1 VIPETEALA
10 RILSAVEPLPVESIA
25 LDKAAGRFA
34 ANDLRSPAPLPR
46 FDQSSMDG
54 YAIRAADTPG
64 TLRIVGEQPAGAARA
79 LRVGPLEAVRIFTG
93 APLPSGADAVVMQE
107 DVVVKDSTVSIEE
120 SIPVAEFI
128 RRRGG
133 DVCEGQQLVARGDL
147 LTAPRIG
154 VLCAAGIPNVPVH
167 RFPVA
172 GIISTG
178 DELRSIG
185 TSLQPGELHD
195 SNAPMLAAQ
204 LSASADIAGTAR
216 TSDDPAELAGAI
228 LRFSTADVIVI
239 SAGVS
244 VGDHDPVHE
253 TLRQLGAKVDFW
265 RVAIKPGKPF
275 LCARLGPKWIFAL
288 PGNPVSAF
296 VTAKFFVEPAL
307 RRLAGAPVDRCAPRS
322 FPTLLGSPL
331 ENLDIRPHYVRA
343 IIREGRAF
351 PTPLQQ
357 SHALASLAVADVLL
371 RVESRAFL
379 NEGDTVPAFP
389 LNFR

>member
-1 VIPETEALA
+1 MIPEAEALA
-10 RILSAVEPLPVESIA
+10 RILSAVEPLPVESVT
-25 LDKAAGRFA
+25 LEKAAGRFA
-34 ANDLRSPAPLPR
+34 ADDLRSPTPLPR

-54 YAIRAADTPG
+54 YAIRAVDTPG
-64 TLRIVGEQPAGAARA
+64 TLQVVGEQPAGAARA
-79 LRVGPLEAVRIFTG
+79 LRIGPREAVRIFTG
-93 APLPSGADAVVMQE
+93 APLPTGADAVVMQE
-107 DVVVKDSTVSIEE
+107 DVVVEGSSVSIEE

-154 VLCAAGIPNVPVH
+154 VLCAAGIPDIPVH

-178 DELRSIG
+178 DELRPIG
-185 TSLQPGELHD
+185 TPLQPGELHD

-204 LSASADIAGTAR
+204 LSAAADIAGTKR
-216 TSDDPAELAGAI
+216 TSDDPAELAEAI
-228 LRFSTADVIVI
+228 LGFPTTDAIVI

-253 TLRQLGAKVDFW
+253 TLRELGAKVDFW

-275 LCARLGPKWIFAL
+275 LCARLGLQWIFAL

-296 VTAKFFVEPAL
+296 VTAKFFVVPAL
-307 RRLAGAPVDRCAPRS
+307 RRLAGAPIDQCAPRS
-322 FPTLLGSPL
+322 FPISLGTSL
-331 ENLDIRPHYVRA
+331 ENPDVRPHYVRA
-343 IIREGRAF
+343 IIQDGRAF

-357 SHALASLAVADVLL
+357 SHALAGLAAADVLV
-371 RVESRAFL
+371 RIESCSFL
-379 NEGDTVPAFP
+379 NEGDMVPAFP